1 MRKEQPPT
9 SSVETKVPDTKSLSG
24 LRKLTIA
31 NTAGHSKRTVSD
43 KADKWTGKTRS
54 STWDAFVSELEF
66 E

>member
-1 MRKEQPPT
+1 M
-9 SSVETKVPDTKSLSG
+9 PDTKSLSG